1 MKTGGTSEMQI
12 KVEGYSGF
20 KLNER
25 PVRFHLGGNEY
36 AVEQILDQWYGPEA
50 NYFKVRAGD
59 GNDYILKY
67 HEQSDEWTLESYRRP
82 ADVEQKDV
90 YLIFGNPFKIE
101 IRGNSKTQSIPKS
114 EFCAYEIRHCRNG
127 GAHRSR

>member
-1 MKTGGTSEMQI
+1 MRRTQKERKVQPFWSRRGDLPLRNASDSGDNKTGGTSGMQI

-36 AVEQILDQWYGPEA
+36 AIEKILDQWFSPDA
-50 NYFKVRAGD
+50 TYFKVRAGD

-67 HEQSDEWTLESYRRP
+67 YSPSDEWTLESYRRP
-82 ADVEQKDV
+82 ADGE
-90 YLIFGNPFKIE
+90 
-101 IRGNSKTQSIPKS
+101 
-114 EFCAYEIRHCRNG
+114 
-127 GAHRSR
+127 